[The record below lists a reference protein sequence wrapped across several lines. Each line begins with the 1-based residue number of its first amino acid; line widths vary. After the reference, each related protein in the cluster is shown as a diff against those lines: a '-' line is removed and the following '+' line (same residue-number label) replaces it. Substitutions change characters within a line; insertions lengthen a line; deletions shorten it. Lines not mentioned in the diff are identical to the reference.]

1 VKEAKFFTFEID
13 INLQCPSCGLYFRY
27 RNYEIPEEQ
36 SAVHTCEGCEKELA
50 VPPFHIDVYPITK
63 KKKKKH
69 TKSHPFSLPER
80 GTSPPQLTPQ
90 APEPVRQDDWKVKT
104 YKETQEAAD
113 ALVSLGYKRKEAESM
128 IKSVYNNG
136 MSTEDLINK
145 VLGTE

>member
-1 VKEAKFFTFEID
+1 MKEAEFFTYELD

-27 RNYEIPEEQ
+27 RNCEIPEEQ
-36 SAVHTCEGCEKELA
+36 SVVHTCEGCEKELV
-50 VPPFHIDVYPITK
+50 VPPFHIDVYPISK

-80 GTSPPQLTPQ
+80 GTSPPPLPPQ
-90 APEPVRQDDWKVKT
+90 APEPVRKNDWKVKA

-113 ALVSLGYKRKEAESM
+113 ALVSLGYKKKEAESM

>member
-1 VKEAKFFTFEID
+1 MKEAEFFTFEVD

-36 SAVHTCEGCEKELA
+36 SVVHTCEGCEKELA

-63 KKKKKH
+63 KKKH

-80 GTSPPQLTPQ
+80 GTSPPQLPPK
-90 APEPVRQDDWKVKT
+90 AKDEWKVKA

-113 ALVSLGYKRKEAESM
+113 ALVSLGYKKKEAENM
-128 IKSVYNNG
+128 VKSVYHNG

-145 VLGTE
+145 VLGTQ